1 MQNNIVKIMLWG
13 QEVGSIFWDE
23 RRKRSVFS
31 YHPDFVKGDL
41 DIAPLSA
48 SIRNPRNRLP
58 IYGMPNDEIFAG
70 LPAFIADSL
79 PGRWG
84 NAVFDAWAAENH
96 IRPSQIT
103 SVDKLSFIGKRGM
116 GALEFEP
123 AQEFSGQDRNF
134 LLSELYQKAMEILQG
149 RENAAIAGDDLTL
162 NALYEVGTSA
172 GGNHSKAVIA
182 INEQTGD
189 IRSGQVM
196 LPEGYTYYLLKFA
209 ENKYYPLTQVEMA
222 YADMAREAGIRMM
235 PSRLIEV
242 DGEKHFLTER
252 FDRHNGQK
260 IHTQSLAAMNP
271 EATSYEQL
279 MEVCM
284 KLGLPYEER
293 EETYRRA
300 VFNILTT
307 NVDAHIRNFEFMLEK
322 GGSWH
327 ITPAFDLTFSC
338 FNPHNQLDPYH
349 YLSMSGKRTD
359 IRHNDMVSFAR
370 TSKIDNPDKIIR
382 QCVEAVLDFRSF
394 ASRYGVS
401 DYWQDTIERHLA
413 EMNPDLLSSLHHYK
427 PQAYEYVLE
436 PDGIVV
442 KDAHWEEMA
451 NGAKRLIAIL
461 NGEEYKVTVSPK
473 SARGRE
479 IAEKGGIRMS
489 MEEQRKYVM
498 EFLLPR
504 YKQQHPQSEDKSR
517 EE

>member
-1 MQNNIVKIMLWG
+1 MLWG

-31 YHPDFVKGDL
+31 YHPDFIKGGL

-58 IYGMPNDEIFAG
+58 IYGMANDEIFAG

-123 AQEFSGQDRNF
+123 AHEFSGQERYF

-149 RENAAIAGDDLTL
+149 RESATIAGEDLTL

-182 INEQTGD
+182 INEQSGD

-196 LPEGYTYYLLKFA
+196 QPEGYTYYLLKFA

-222 YADMAREAGIRMM
+222 YADMAKVAGIRMM

-252 FDRHNGQK
+252 FDRRNGQK

-359 IRHNDMVSFAR
+359 IRHNDMVTFAR

-401 DYWQDTIERHLA
+401 DYWQDIIERHLA

>member
-1 MQNNIVKIMLWG
+1 MQNNIVRIMLWG
-13 QEVGSIFWDE
+13 QEVGSLFWDE

-31 YHPDFVKGDL
+31 YHPDFVKGEL

-48 SIRNPRNRLP
+48 SIRNPRSRLP

-70 LPAFIADSL
+70 LPAFVADSL

-123 AQEFSGQDRNF
+123 AQEFTRQERNF
-134 LLSELYQKAMEILQG
+134 QLSELYQKAMDILHG
-149 RENAAIAGDDLTL
+149 RENASISGEDLTL

-182 INEQTGD
+182 INNKTGD

-209 ENKYYPLTQVEMA
+209 ESKYYPLTQVEMA
-222 YADMAREAGIRMM
+222 YADMAKVAGISMM

-252 FDRHNGQK
+252 YDRRNGQK

-284 KLGLPYEER
+284 KLRLPYEEK

-307 NVDAHIRNFEFMLEK
+307 NVDAHIRNFEFMMEK
-322 GGSWH
+322 EGSWH

-338 FNPHNQLDPYH
+338 FNPHNKLDPYH
-349 YLSMSGKRTD
+349 YLSMNGKCTD
-359 IRHNDMVSFAR
+359 IRYNDMVAFAR
-370 TSKIDNPDKIIR
+370 ISKIDHPDRIIR
-382 QCVEAVLDFRSF
+382 QCVEAVENFRTF

-401 DYWQDTIERHLA
+401 EYWQDIIERHFA
-413 EMNPDLLSSLHHYK
+413 EMSPDLLSSLHQYK
-427 PQAYEYVLE
+427 PLVFEYILE
-436 PDGIVV
+436 HEGIRVT
-442 KDAHWEEMA
+442 DAHWEEMA
-451 NGAKRLIAIL
+451 NGAKRLTATL
-461 NGEEYKVTVSPK
+461 NDEEYKATVSPK
-473 SARGRE
+473 SATGKE
-479 IAEKGGIRMS
+479 VTEKGGIRMS
-489 MEEQRKYVM
+489 LKDQKQFVIKL
-498 EFLLPR
+498 LLPK
-504 YKQQHPQSEDKSR
+504 YKQHHLLPKGGTVDF
-517 EE
+517 

>member
-149 RENAAIAGDDLTL
+149 RENAAIAGEDLTL

-242 DGEKHFLTER
+242 DGENHFLTER
-252 FDRHNGQK
+252 FDRRNGQK

>member
-31 YHPDFVKGDL
+31 YHPDFVKGNL

-58 IYGMPNDEIFAG
+58 IYGMANDEIYAG

-123 AQEFSGQDRNF
+123 AQEFSGQERNF
-134 LLSELYQKAMEILQG
+134 MLSELYQKAMEILQG
-149 RENAAIAGDDLTL
+149 REKAAIAGKDLTL

-189 IRSGQVM
+189 VRSGQIM

-209 ENKYYPLTQVEMA
+209 ESRYYPLTQVEMA
-222 YADMAREAGIRMM
+222 YADMAKVAGIRMM

-242 DGEKHFLTER
+242 DGERHFLTER
-252 FDRHNGQK
+252 YDRRNGEK

-279 MEVCM
+279 MEVCI

-307 NVDAHIRNFEFMLEK
+307 NVDAHIRNFEFMMEK

-338 FNPHNQLDPYH
+338 FNPHNKLDPYH
-349 YLSMSGKRTD
+349 YLSLNGKRTD
-359 IRHNDMVSFAR
+359 IRYNDLITFAR
-370 TSKIDNPDKIIR
+370 TSKIDQPDKIIR
-382 QCVEAVLDFRSF
+382 QCVEAVLNFRSY
-394 ASRYGVS
+394 AIQYGVNDS
-401 DYWQDTIERHLA
+401 WQDIIERHFA
-413 EMNPDLLSSLHHYK
+413 EMNPGLLSSLHHYK
-427 PQAYEYVLE
+427 PSVYEYVLE
-436 PDGIVV
+436 FDGIVV

-451 NGAKRLIAIL
+451 NGAKRLVAKL
-461 NGEEYKVTVSPK
+461 NDEEYKTTISPR
-473 SARGRE
+473 SARGKK
-479 IAEKGGIRMS
+479 IAEKGDIKMG
-489 MEEQRKYVM
+489 MEDQKHFVVEL
-498 EFLLPR
+498 LLPK
-504 YKQQHPQSEDKSR
+504 YKQRHHL
-517 EE
+517 

>member
-370 TSKIDNPDKIIR
+370 TSKMDNPDKIIR